1 MSLSGTASCVS
12 VNSGTPISYFLPMTP
27 SAKPENSKHLLDRAS
42 EILTKGSQIE
52 IRNLVHSL
60 YPAETAHILESL
72 EPEQRARIWAV
83 IPPSV
88 MGEILVE
95 VNVEVGGNLLK
106 ITDRKDL
113 IAATETMG
121 SDSMIDLLHVLPEP
135 LLSQVMESIG
145 VHNRNRFEK
154 ALSYGE
160 HTAGSLM
167 SQEVLT
173 IRADVSLD
181 VISRYLR
188 LRGAMPASIDSL
200 IVVDRKDHF
209 QGQLPLSQLLTHDP
223 HTKVE
228 AVMDTRSTGIS
239 YRMPSRDVAVLFEQR
254 KLLSAPVLADDGKV
268 VGRITVDDVVGL
280 IRDEANHSLM
290 SMAGLSEE
298 QDMFAP
304 VMTSAKRRAL
314 WLGVNLLTA
323 FLAAAVIDVFE
334 DTIQQI
340 VALAVLMPIVASMGG
355 IAGSQTLTLVVRGLA
370 LRQVTVS
377 NAGSLLI
384 KEVSVGLANGLIWA
398 VVVSAVAGFWFHN
411 PHIGMLLGAAML
423 INLVCAALAGV
434 LIPVLLDKMG
444 IDPALAGGV
453 LLTTVTDVVGFTAFL
468 GLATLLLL

>member
-1 MSLSGTASCVS
+1 
-12 VNSGTPISYFLPMTP
+12 MTT
-27 SAKPENSKHLLDRAS
+27 SAKLENNKYLLDRAS
-42 EILTKGSQIE
+42 EILAKGSQIE
-52 IRNLVHSL
+52 IRDLVHSL

-72 EPEQRARIWAV
+72 EPEQRARIWTV

-95 VNVEVGGNLLK
+95 VNVEVGSSLLK

-113 IAATETMG
+113 IAATENMG
-121 SDSMIDLLHVLPEP
+121 SDGMVDLLHVLPEP

-154 ALSYGE
+154 ALSYAE

-173 IRADVSLD
+173 IRADVTLD
-181 VISRYLR
+181 VITRYLR
-188 LRGAMPASIDSL
+188 LRGKMPAATDSL
-200 IVVDRKDHF
+200 IVVDRKDYF
-209 QGQLPLSQLLTHDP
+209 QGLLSLSQLLTHDP
-223 HTKVE
+223 HAKVE
-228 AVMDTRSTGIS
+228 TIMDTQSAGIS
-239 YRMPSRDVAVLFEQR
+239 YRMSSRDVAVMFEQR
-254 KLLSAPVLADDGKV
+254 KLLSAPVLSDDGKV
-268 VGRITVDDVVGL
+268 VGRITIDDVVGV
-280 IRDEANHSLM
+280 IRDEADHSLM

-304 VMTSAKRRAL
+304 VMTSAKQRAI
-314 WLGVNLLTA
+314 WLGVNLMTA
-323 FLAAAVIDVFE
+323 FLAAAVIDLFE

-370 LRQVTVS
+370 LRQVTIS
-377 NAGSLLI
+377 NAGSLLL
-384 KEVSVGLANGLIWA
+384 KEVSVGLINGLVWA
-398 VVVSAVAGFWFHN
+398 VVVATIAGFWFHN
-411 PHIGMLLGAAML
+411 AHIGMLLGVAL
-423 INLVCAALAGV
+423 VINLVCAALSGV
-434 LIPVLLDKMG
+434 LIPVALDKMG

-453 LLTTVTDVVGFTAFL
+453 LLTTVTDVVGFMAFL